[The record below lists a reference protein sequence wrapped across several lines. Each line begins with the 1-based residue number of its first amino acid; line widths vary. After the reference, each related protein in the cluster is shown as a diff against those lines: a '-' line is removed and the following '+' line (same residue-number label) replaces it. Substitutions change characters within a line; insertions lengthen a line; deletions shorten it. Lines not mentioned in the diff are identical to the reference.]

1 MLLCIQPV
9 EASGDILQV
18 MFRDPRSLVLHL
30 NHRLIVSIASPNGY
44 RAIPGL
50 QISMAMAIFL
60 PMALYM
66 DFMEA
71 MLFLTAIFTGGSFGS
86 GVPAILMNIPGT
98 SLALA
103 TAFDCYPMARKGQ
116 HNEAL
121 GIALGASAFGVL
133 LDYIIL
139 FLLIKP
145 ISDMVLN
152 LGPAELFAVILWG
165 MTLIASLSCTYMLKG
180 MIAGFVG
187 LLIGTIGVSEAGGLR
202 GTMGNEY
209 LLDGIPVIPAMM
221 GMFAASELLRLVNTK
236 YLVEDESARKVN
248 IRLILKG
255 FGRAFRHP
263 GVLIRGSVIGVF
275 IGAVPGVGLSVS
287 NLLSYIETKRR
298 DKDPESFGQGNPKGV
313 VASESANSTSEAG
326 SMATLLALGI
336 PGGGATAVMLAAFAM
351 HNITGGPQFIREET
365 EIVYAIIFANFG
377 QVILL
382 MGLALIF
389 LPMLASVVRVPMSYL
404 IPSVLALA
412 VFGSFGLT
420 VNMSG
425 SVTVLVFAEIGWLF
439 RRYNYFVPAAVIG
452 ILLGGMAESSLLDSY
467 QISGGELSYVLER
480 PITLVI
486 LVLLMLSLFG
496 SKLMALLKSRS
507 LSEKTA

>member
-18 MFRDPRSLVLHL
+18 MFLDPRSLVLHL

-60 PMALYM
+60 PMTLYM

-98 SLALA
+98 SSALT

-133 LDYIIL
+133 LGYIIL

-145 ISDMVLN
+145 ISGMVLN
-152 LGPAELFAVILWG
+152 LGPTELFAVILWG
-165 MTLIASLSCTYMLKG
+165 MTLIACLSGTYMLKG

-187 LLIGTIGVSEAGGLR
+187 LLIGTIGFSEAGVLR

-209 LLDGIPVIPAMM
+209 LLAGVPVIPAMM

-263 GVLIRGSVIGVF
+263 GVLIRGSVIGV
-275 IGAVPGVGLSVS
+275 GSSVS

-326 SMATLLALGI
+326 SMVTLLALGI
-336 PGGGATAVMLAAFAM
+336 LGGGATAVMLAAFAM
-351 HNITGGPQFIREET
+351 HNITDGPQFIREET

-425 SVTVLVFAEIGWLF
+425 PVTVLVFAVIGWLF
-439 RRYNYFVPAAVIG
+439 RRYNYSVPAAVIG
-452 ILLGGMAESSLLDSY
+452 ILLGSMAESSLLHSY
-467 QISGGELSYVLER
+467 QISGGELNYVLER
-480 PITLVI
+480 PITLMI